1 MKKVLVG
8 LGLLAA
14 SLVLN
19 SCTWQTYTKITT
31 THFRLSDESVRLVKG
46 KWTEQPISISVRYE
60 DTDENGEVS
69 YVMLADGPLEDGE
82 LELSQ
87 SVSEPTEVVISVK
100 VGEDGESS
108 ETTAVLKPGTE
119 IEFVL
124 VHRMSPRADY
134 YYLQIKGKDHRS
146 TNQKRKFSTSGDL
159 SKWVELGDAEIG
171 VLKDGSALKA
181 SGYSVNWSPSK
192 FLIDNEG
199 CIVHKHID
207 YDELEEMLS
216 PLSVGSS

>member
-1 MKKVLVG
+1 MKKVLAV
-8 LGLLAA
+8 LGLIAA

-19 SCTWQTYTKITT
+19 SCSWQTFAKITV
-31 THFRLSDESVRLVKG
+31 THFSLSDESVRLVSG
-46 KWTEQPISISVRYE
+46 KWTEQPIVVSVRYE
-60 DTDENGEVS
+60 VTDENGEVS

-100 VGEDGESS
+100 VGADGEST
-108 ETTAVLKPGTE
+108 ETTAILKPSTE
-119 IEFVL
+119 IKFVL
-124 VHRMSPRADY
+124 VHRTSARADY
-134 YYLQIKGKDHRS
+134 YYLQIKGNDDRS
-146 TNQKRKFSTSGDL
+146 TDLKRKFSTSGDL
-159 SKWVELGDAEIG
+159 SKWVKLGNAENG

-181 SGYSVNWSPSK
+181 SGYGVNWSPRT

-199 CIVHKHID
+199 CIVQKHID
-207 YDELEEMLS
+207 DDKLEKMLS